1 MCIVCMPGPKE
12 GQKSVSD
19 PLELELL
26 PMVIRCYMGD
36 RNGIQILYK
45 SSLICWA
52 ISLDPESNLKM
63 VCYYYPQKH
72 CSLEIFPSITF
83 LLSNYNSHCHFG
95 QKLRVFQGS
104 HQRISRTPMTNVLIQ
119 YQESPPRCRWSFVS
133 QLWWWPKCII
143 IKTMQKRLHFSFMS
157 VATTPKITLRSV

>member
-52 ISLDPESNLKM
+52 ISLDPESNLKNGM
-63 VCYYYPQKH
+63 
-72 CSLEIFPSITF
+72 L
-83 LLSNYNSHCHFG
+83 LLSTEALFPG
-95 QKLRVFQGS
+95 D
-104 HQRISRTPMTNVLIQ
+104 ISQ
-119 YQESPPRCRWSFVS
+119 YHIPS
-133 QLWWWPKCII
+133 
-143 IKTMQKRLHFSFMS
+143 
-157 VATTPKITLRSV
+157 

>member
-45 SSLICWA
+45 SSLIC
-52 ISLDPESNLKM
+52 
-63 VCYYYPQKH
+63 
-72 CSLEIFPSITF
+72 
-83 LLSNYNSHCHFG
+83 
-95 QKLRVFQGS
+95 
-104 HQRISRTPMTNVLIQ
+104 
-119 YQESPPRCRWSFVS
+119 
-133 QLWWWPKCII
+133 
-143 IKTMQKRLHFSFMS
+143 
-157 VATTPKITLRSV
+157 